1 MELKKKLMKFGI
13 IAAILICVFVVLII
27 VIQNINKQDKEHK
40 TNQSIEDE
48 SKYEKITKKIATYV
62 VKGEYEAIVNM
73 FSDDLKEKTTLQRF
87 KEEFSNTLFNVGD
100 FVKYADI
107 YVTENED
114 SISSKAFIEFKE
126 KDICVNLFLDTWGN
140 IDGITLDYCT
150 VPNKT
155 KTYEEHY
162 VSIGKYSLHGLL
174 TLPKKKKNP
183 PVVVFVHDIDNTDMN
198 LSMYENKP
206 FSSLA
211 HSLAKKGIASLRY
224 NKRFYQYAKL
234 ESNVY
239 TVNESILDDVSSAIE
254 FVSKDK
260 RVDTNNIYV
269 IGIGLGGSLSPII
282 AKNNPTIKGIIC
294 LAGSPRNILDILQSK
309 ILNEIKLS
317 RKSKDAKIKE
327 TKLVKEAIAEV
338 KTFKKNTKGYTL
350 GYSKAFLFSLSQM
363 NIEQTSKELEI
374 PMLFMQGSL
383 DYQTYAK
390 VDFVKWQQVLNG
402 KNNCTFKLYDNLN
415 HLFMKSDAKNL
426 SESKIILTEKGK
438 IDSQVI
444 DDMASWIKE
453 K

>member
-40 TNQSIEDE
+40 TNQSREDE

-162 VSIGKYSLHGLL
+162 VSIGKYCLHGLL